1 MYEKITK
8 VKSFFS
14 SDKINTP
21 MRCFGKK
28 QQQHDIIFLPFFVT
42 LKLRIKQMEKGLDL
56 LQFPDERLRRVS
68 KPIENFDAELT
79 ALSDSMLRV
88 MYESRG
94 IGLAAPQVNL
104 PIRMIVIDISEDRNT
119 PLIFVNPKL
128 TSFEGNIESNEG
140 CLSVPEIRTTVKRY
154 KTINLLAQNI
164 DGAEINIEAD
174 DLLSICIQHEIDHLD
189 GKLFID
195 YVPNIKLQRLRK
207 KIAKQKKLPNNQ
219 TPQGTTVSIV

>member
-14 SDKINTP
+14 SDKINAP

-94 IGLAAPQVNL
+94 IGLAAPQINH

>member
-14 SDKINTP
+14 SDKINAP

-94 IGLAAPQVNL
+94 IGLAAPQINH

-140 CLSVPEIRTTVKRY
+140 CLSVPEIRTTVKRH

>member
-94 IGLAAPQVNL
+94 IGLAAPQINH

-140 CLSVPEIRTTVKRY
+140 CLSVPEIRTTVKRH

>member
-1 MYEKITK
+1 
-8 VKSFFS
+8 
-14 SDKINTP
+14 
-21 MRCFGKK
+21 
-28 QQQHDIIFLPFFVT
+28 
-42 LKLRIKQMEKGLDL
+42 MEQDLEL

-94 IGLAAPQVNL
+94 IGLAAPQINH

-140 CLSVPEIRTTVKRY
+140 CLSVPEIRTTVKRH

>member
-14 SDKINTP
+14 SDKINAP

-94 IGLAAPQVNL
+94 IGLAAPQVNH

-140 CLSVPEIRTTVKRY
+140 CLSVPEIRATVKRH

>member
-94 IGLAAPQVNL
+94 IGLAAPQVNH

>member
-14 SDKINTP
+14 SDKINAS

-94 IGLAAPQVNL
+94 IGLAAPQINH

>member
-1 MYEKITK
+1 MYEKTTK

-94 IGLAAPQVNL
+94 IGLAAPQINH

-207 KIAKQKKLPNNQ
+207 KIAKQKKLSNNQ

>member
-14 SDKINTP
+14 SDKINAP

-28 QQQHDIIFLPFFVT
+28 QQHHDIIFLPFFVT

-94 IGLAAPQVNL
+94 IGLAAPQINH

-140 CLSVPEIRTTVKRY
+140 CLSVPEIRTTVKRH

>member
-14 SDKINTP
+14 SDKINAP

>member
-14 SDKINTP
+14 SDKINEP

-28 QQQHDIIFLPFFVT
+28 QQHRDIMFLPFFVT

-94 IGLAAPQVNL
+94 IGLAAPQINH

>member
-8 VKSFFS
+8 VKFFFS
-14 SDKINTP
+14 SNKFYVP

-28 QQQHDIIFLPFFVT
+28 QQHRDIIFLPFFIT

-68 KPIENFDAELT
+68 KPIESFDAELT
-79 ALSDSMLRV
+79 VLSDSMLRV

-94 IGLAAPQVNL
+94 IGLAAPQVNH

-140 CLSVPEIRTTVKRY
+140 CLSVPEIRATVKRH

-164 DGAEINIEAD
+164 DGSEINIEAD

-207 KIAKQKKLPNNQ
+207 KIAKQKKLSNNQ